1 MSLSISPS
9 SVKFLFDENVDH
21 RLKKFLVQQG
31 VDVILKPK
39 SLSNGRLAEFSK
51 SEQRVLVTN
60 DEDFVDFTK
69 DEIFSVVWLRIPQRN
84 IQSLKDSFSKL
95 LKDKSR
101 PEDFEGFMI
110 TSKEGKIE
118 TSNLFTMSKLSK

>member
-1 MSLSISPS
+1 MSLSTSQS
-9 SVKFLFDENVDH
+9 KLKFLFDENVDE
-21 RLKKFLVQQG
+21 RLKRFLVQQG

-39 SLSNGRLAEFSK
+39 GLSNGKLAEFSK

-95 LKDKSR
+95 LMDKSR
-101 PEDFEGFMI
+101 PEDFKGFLI
-110 TSKEGKIE
+110 TLKEGDFKV
-118 TSNLFTMSKLSK
+118 SSLSKSKLSK